1 MGGTISQSNM
11 FHCPDLI
18 NLKLTRPESS
28 CYMRPFMFP
37 HYCTDML
44 YRIAMYFMYSKLPL
58 CTIHVCF
65 ITQISKNIS
74 LLFTKITTVSTQIEP
89 SDYLTESQV
98 FRSPFKSPIK
108 SPFKSPFKRKLSFG
122 MPSSPDLNLDFLCGL
137 DDTEGIA
144 ELFDMW

>member
-1 MGGTISQSNM
+1 MYP
-11 FHCPDLI
+11 CPDLI
-18 NLKLTRPESS
+18 KLSRPES
-28 CYMRPFMFP
+28 FMFP
-37 HYCTDML
+37 LYTDML
-44 YRIAMYFMYSKLPL
+44 DIRMYTMYFMYSNLPL

-89 SDYLTESQV
+89 SDYLTESQI

>member
-1 MGGTISQSNM
+1 MQ
-11 FHCPDLI
+11 
-18 NLKLTRPESS
+18 NLLVTFIKQIVEWDRPLDIEQ
-28 CYMRPFMFP
+28 
-37 HYCTDML
+37 T
-44 YRIAMYFMYSKLPL
+44 
-58 CTIHVCF
+58 
-65 ITQISKNIS
+65 
-74 LLFTKITTVSTQIEP
+74 LLFTKITTVFPQIEP
-89 SDYLTESQV
+89 SDYLTESQI